1 MEKTHTLKFKD
12 ISGKSKNL
20 RDIYAFIEIGPNNR
34 DIYAVINGVEY
45 NLRLRPELKDRWPEF
60 EAMYYYESK
69 VVLNGVEM
77 NYWDDGYDPVHWE
90 ALNYIG
96 TRPGYVILSAMCQSD
111 IEHIDGVPS
120 DEIMRVVGGHPKED
134 IIYANLIPRKY
145 YDKVILYRHYLDSSL
160 YFSSIKESFTIHK
173 AETGRTDKIELD
185 LNNPNPDVLQ
195 TMIQIG
201 VCKKINPNYH
211 VSPRHPVRTV
221 D

>member
-1 MEKTHTLKFKD
+1 MGKTHTLKFKD

-96 TRPGYVILSAMCQSD
+96 TRPDYVILPAMTPSD
-111 IEHIDGVPS
+111 ILHIDGDDS
-120 DEIMRVVGGHPKED
+120 
-134 IIYANLIPRKY
+134 
-145 YDKVILYRHYLDSSL
+145 YLDRCMKLYNELGIKANGISLKEHFISSKIVSL
-160 YFSSIKESFTIHK
+160 IKEYRPDIVVI
-173 AETGRTDKIELD
+173 TGHDAYYSKKNKIYL
-185 LNNPNPDVLQ
+185 V
-195 TMIQIG
+195 THM
-201 VCKKINPNYH
+201 
-211 VSPRHPVRTV
+211 
-221 D
+221 